1 MDSHRDIEIE
11 VATAIRF
18 FPYVLSQ
25 RTSSFPDVLSRRTR
39 PEEERD
45 EYYYPIQCQV
55 LITNGADIGCS
66 SKAVSFL
73 PLLVKLV
80 IEFGSFAVE
89 DRG

>member
-1 MDSHRDIEIE
+1 MYYLKELVPFLMYYLEELD
-11 VATAIRF
+11 
-18 FPYVLSQ
+18 Q
-25 RTSSFPDVLSRRTR
+25 RKNETNITILFNVK
-39 PEEERD
+39 
-45 EYYYPIQCQV
+45 YF
-55 LITNGADIGCS
+55 ITNGADIGCS